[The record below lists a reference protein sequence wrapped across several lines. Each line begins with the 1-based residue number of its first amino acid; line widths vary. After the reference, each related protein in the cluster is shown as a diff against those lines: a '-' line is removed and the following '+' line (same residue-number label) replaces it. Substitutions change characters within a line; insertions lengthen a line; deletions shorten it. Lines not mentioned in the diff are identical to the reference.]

1 MSNRA
6 GHHTKLQA
14 LAEFASMVWRRFFE
28 ERSISIASSLAF
40 TTLLSLV
47 PIIVVAVAVLSV
59 IPVFEETSAQLQAFL
74 LANLIPESAA
84 SVAGYARELSDNAA
98 GLTAIGLAFLFV
110 TATLLLLNID
120 KAFNQIWRVRVRPRA
135 ARRILI
141 YAMLLTA
148 APVLIGLS
156 LSLTSWVVSVSMGV
170 VKDAP
175 YAGLLLLRIVP
186 IVLTGFAFAM
196 LYIALPNRRVR
207 VRDALAGGFVSA
219 AAFEATKHGFA
230 LYITHFPAYRLVYGA
245 FAAFPIFLIWIY
257 VSWVV
262 VLFGAAAAAVLPEWR
277 ERTFDLESGPGGRF
291 LGALQVLRVL
301 WETRGAAVRERR
313 LHGAVKLPID
323 QIEAILDAMRN
334 AGWVGRGRGG
344 WILAQDLSG
353 LSVAEVY
360 RLFVFRADAG
370 LPPRESGHGLDHHA
384 LRLAAGMRENLGL
397 SLQSLFEQTA
407 SGVPG
412 AGPEREDGITES
424 RFAQKA
430 DAYQRAPTGRSA
442 P

>member
-1 MSNRA
+1 MSNCA

-14 LAEFASMVWRRFFE
+14 LAEFASMVWRRFFD

-47 PIIVVAVAVLSV
+47 PIVVVAVAVLSV

-120 KAFNQIWRVRVRPRA
+120 RAFNQIWRVRRPTRA

-156 LSLTSWVVSVSMGV
+156 LSLTSWVVSVSMGL

-175 YAGLLLLRIVP
+175 YAGLLLRIVP
-186 IVLTGFAFAM
+186 IALTGFAFAM
-196 LYIALPNRRVR
+196 LYITLPNRRVR
-207 VRDALAGGFVSA
+207 VRDALAGGFLSA
-219 AAFEATKHGFA
+219 VAFEATKHGFA

-245 FAAFPIFLIWIY
+245 FAAIPIFLIWIY

-277 ERTFDLESGPGGRF
+277 ERTFDVESGPGGRF
-291 LGALQVLRVL
+291 LGALQILRL
-301 WETRGAAVRERR
+301 LSETRGAAVRERR

-334 AGWVGRGRGG
+334 AGWIGRGRGG

-353 LSVAEVY
+353 LSVAEIY

-370 LPPRESGHGLDHHA
+370 LPPRESGHELDRHA
-384 LRLAAGMRENLGL
+384 LRLAVGSRENLGL

-407 SGVPG
+407 AGLPG
-412 AGPEREDGITES
+412 AGSEQVDGITES
-424 RFAQKA
+424 RSTQKA

>member
-1 MSNRA
+1 
-6 GHHTKLQA
+6 
-14 LAEFASMVWRRFFE
+14 MVWRRFFD

-47 PIIVVAVAVLSV
+47 PIVVVAVAVLSV

-120 KAFNQIWRVRVRPRA
+120 RAFNQIWRVRRPPRA

-156 LSLTSWVVSVSMGV
+156 LSLTSWVVSVSMGL

-175 YAGLLLLRIVP
+175 YAGLLLRIVP
-186 IVLTGFAFAM
+186 IALTGFAFAM

-207 VRDALAGGFVSA
+207 GRDALAGGFLA
-219 AAFEATKHGFA
+219 ALAFETTKHGFA

-245 FAAFPIFLIWIY
+245 FAAIPIFLIWIY

-262 VLFGAAAAAVLPEWR
+262 VLFGAAAAAALPEWR
-277 ERTFDLESGPGGRF
+277 ERTFDVESGPGGRF
-291 LGALQVLRVL
+291 LGALQILRL
-301 WETRGAAVRERR
+301 LSETRAGAVRERR

-334 AGWVGRGRGG
+334 AGWIGRGRGG

-370 LPPRESGHGLDHHA
+370 LPPRESGHELDRHA
-384 LRLAAGMRENLGL
+384 LRLAVGSRENLGL

-407 SGVPG
+407 SGLPG
-412 AGPEREDGITES
+412 AGPEQVDGITES
-424 RFAQKA
+424 RSTQKA

>member
-1 MSNRA
+1 MSNCA

-14 LAEFASMVWRRFFE
+14 LAEFASMVWRRFFD

-47 PIIVVAVAVLSV
+47 PIVVVAVAVLSV

-120 KAFNQIWRVRVRPRA
+120 RAFNQIWRVRRPPRA

-156 LSLTSWVVSVSMGV
+156 LSLTSWVVSVSMGL

-175 YAGLLLLRIVP
+175 YAGLLLRIVP
-186 IVLTGFAFAM
+186 IALTGFAFAM
-196 LYIALPNRRVR
+196 LYITLPNRRVR
-207 VRDALAGGFVSA
+207 VRDALAGGFLSA
-219 AAFEATKHGFA
+219 VAFEATKHGFA

-245 FAAFPIFLIWIY
+245 FAAIPIFLIWIY

-277 ERTFDLESGPGGRF
+277 ERTFDVESGPGGRF
-291 LGALQVLRVL
+291 LGALQILRL
-301 WETRGAAVRERR
+301 LSETRGAAVRERR

-334 AGWVGRGRGG
+334 AGWIGRGRGG

-353 LSVAEVY
+353 LSVAEIY

-370 LPPRESGHGLDHHA
+370 LPPRESGHELDRHA
-384 LRLAAGMRENLGL
+384 LRLAVGSRENLGL

-407 SGVPG
+407 AGLPG
-412 AGPEREDGITES
+412 AGSEQVDGITES
-424 RFAQKA
+424 RSTQKA